1 MNLTR
6 EEELKQV
13 FIAEMHAFKKA
24 LSELGFQPVSKE
36 EIIEILLNKQLKMP
50 KRATPKNATQQQFKY
65 VHKNGYVIWI
75 HTMIMDDD
83 CSYSE
88 KGNPTFSI
96 NNPKG
101 KQIFFTLFQKDTQ
114 KNPKWLLAKLL
125 AYAHFGVRVLD
136 EKPRGYD
143 LVEILN
149 GYQWENRKGE
159 IKKFLWNS
167 YLLKL
172 SVENRKLIARRENSI
187 DRRLRKTQPLVDA
200 GVMKRRRMIRSTWK
214 TRQTK

>member
-1 MNLTR
+1 MGSTR
-6 EEELKQV
+6 EKELRQV
-13 FIAEMHAFKKA
+13 FIAEMQAFKKA
-24 LSELGFQPVSKE
+24 LLALGFQAVSKD

-96 NNPKG
+96 NSPKG
-101 KQIFFTLFQKDTQ
+101 EQIFFTLFQKDTRT
-114 KNPKWLLAKLL
+114 NPKWLLAKLL
-125 AYAHFGVRVLD
+125 AYAHFGVTVLD
-136 EKPRGYD
+136 EKPKGYY
-143 LVEILN
+143 LTEILN
-149 GYQWENRKGE
+149 GYQWENKHGE
-159 IKKFLWNS
+159 VKKFLWNS

-172 SVENRKLIARRENSI
+172 SAENRKLIARKENST
-187 DRRLRKTQPLVDA
+187 DHWLRKTQPLVDL
-200 GVMKRRRMIRSTWK
+200 GKMRRRRTIRSTWK
-214 TRQTK
+214 TKYIK